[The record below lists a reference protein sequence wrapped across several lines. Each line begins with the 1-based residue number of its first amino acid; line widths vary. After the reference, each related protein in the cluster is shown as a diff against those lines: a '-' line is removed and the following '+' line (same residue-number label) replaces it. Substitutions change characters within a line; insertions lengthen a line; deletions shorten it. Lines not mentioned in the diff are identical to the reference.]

1 MLITIKTSAKNGA
14 SAQFREGVI
23 ACLPTIPGYWSIGFA
38 AGAIGTLSGFSTLQT
53 ALLASALYAGSAQFL
68 FYSLW
73 ATGAEIASVVLSIL
87 LVNLRYL
94 LMSSAISIF
103 FRPYTVLQKIISG
116 LLLTDETFGV
126 AVQHGGGKNI
136 ITYPWMLGLN
146 LTAWLNWILACVS
159 GAILASALPSSLMEG
174 LSFSLVSMFIGLVLA
189 LWFASQRKMLEMF
202 SISMAVLITLFTS
215 GHIDM
220 SLVVI
225 AAASVAATLATAGLY
240 LFINKE
246 GK

>member
-103 FRPYTVLQKIISG
+103 FRPYTVLQKNH
-116 LLLTDETFGV
+116 
-126 AVQHGGGKNI
+126 QR
-136 ITYPWMLGLN
+136 
-146 LTAWLNWILACVS
+146 TAAD
-159 GAILASALPSSLMEG
+159 G
-174 LSFSLVSMFIGLVLA
+174 
-189 LWFASQRKMLEMF
+189 
-202 SISMAVLITLFTS
+202 
-215 GHIDM
+215 
-220 SLVVI
+220 
-225 AAASVAATLATAGLY
+225 
-240 LFINKE
+240 
-246 GK
+246 